1 MNIDIRLQV
10 SFRDH
15 PKRTKLERR
24 LGPAGPLAFIDLLL
38 AVAQSKPDGSL
49 RGWSDED
56 IAIAARWNGKPEEFV
71 STLAE
76 LRFLDRHEDGSYTV
90 HDWTEH
96 NGYAAGAQERSERAR
111 AAARARWDRRT
122 QNSETPL
129 GVETPLGN
137 AESCYPHC
145 CPHSSALLNHAGSN
159 APTYVPTSIRK
170 KPHTPEYPHP
180 SEEVKNR
187 GCVSPCD
194 EKTVQKTSTAS
205 ISDLLVLVPTPYREA
220 AQRVLDQS
228 VRLDPERIAA
238 NIRYANH
245 YAKTNYAA
253 YLAKAI
259 KEDYAAGWEED
270 ATVKTERLKAAKH
283 EEDLENERRN
293 LEEQEYTAAEIRYES
308 LPEPE
313 KNRLR
318 EETLRANPFLASWGE
333 KTIRWVTLFRLCRAG
348 KQLTEGPKSRDAPE
362 ESGDPVP
369 GALVEMGAGSHNP
382 SRSTV
387 CRVVA

>member
-38 AVAQSKPDGSL
+38 AVAQSKPNGSL

-71 STLAE
+71 NTLAE
-76 LRFLDRHEDGSYTV
+76 LRFLDRQEDGSYSI

-122 QNSETPL
+122 QNSETPI
-129 GVETPLGN
+129 GN

-145 CPHSSALLNHAGSN
+145 SPHSSALPNHAGSN
-159 APTYVPTSIRK
+159 APTYVPTNIRK
-170 KPHTPEYPHP
+170 KPHTPEYPHA
-180 SEEVKNR
+180 SKDVKNR
-187 GCVSPCD
+187 GCVSPGD
-194 EKTVQKTSTAS
+194 EKTVQKTLTAS
-205 ISDLLVLVPTPYREA
+205 TGDLLDLVPTPYREA

-228 VRLDPERIAA
+228 VGFDPERIAA

-245 YAKTNYAA
+245 HAKTNYAA
-253 YLAKAI
+253 YLIKAI
-259 KEDYAAGWEED
+259 KKDYAAGWEED
-270 ATVKTERLKAAKH
+270 ATVSSERLKAAKH
-283 EEDLENERRN
+283 AEDLENEQRN
-293 LEEQEYTAAEIRYES
+293 LDQQEYAAAENLYES

-313 KNRLR
+313 KNRIR
-318 EETLRANPFLASWGE
+318 DETLRANPFLASWGE
-333 KTIRWVTLFRLCRAG
+333 KTIRWVTLFRLCSSG
-348 KQLTEGPKSRDAPE
+348 KQLTEGHKSRDAPAD
-362 ESGDPVP
+362 SGDPIPV
-369 GALVEMGAGSHNP
+369 ALVQMGAGAHNP
-382 SRSTV
+382 GRSRVS
-387 CRVVA
+387 CVVA

>member
-24 LGPAGPLAFIDLLL
+24 LGPAGPMAFIDLLL

-56 IAIAARWNGKPEEFV
+56 IAIAAKWNGKPEEFV

-76 LRFLDRHEDGSYTV
+76 FRFLDRQEDGSYSI

-122 QNSETPL
+122 QNPETPI
-129 GVETPLGN
+129 GN

-145 CPHSSALLNHAGSN
+145 YPHNSALPNHAGSN

-170 KPHTPEYPHP
+170 KLHTPEVPHP

-187 GCVSPCD
+187 GCVSSGD
-194 EKTVQKTSTAS
+194 QKTVQKTSTAS
-205 ISDLLVLVPTPYREA
+205 TSDLLDLVPTPYREA

-228 VRLDPERIAA
+228 VGLDPERIAA
-238 NIRYANH
+238 NIHYANH

-253 YLAKAI
+253 YLTKAI

-270 ATVKTERLKAAKH
+270 LMVRSERLKAAKH
-283 EEDLENERRN
+283 EEDLDTEQRN
-293 LEEQEYTAAEIRYES
+293 LDQQEYAAAVIHYDS
-308 LPEPE
+308 LPESE

-333 KTIRWVTLFRLCRAG
+333 RTIRWVTLFRQCSSG
-348 KQLTEGPKSRDAPE
+348 KQLTDGQMSRDAPTH
-362 ESGDPVP
+362 SGDPIP
-369 GALVEMGAGSHNP
+369 ADLIEMGAGSHNP
-382 SRSTV
+382 GRSTV
-387 CRVVA
+387 SCVVA

>member
-49 RGWSDED
+49 CGWSDED

-76 LRFLDRHEDGSYTV
+76 LRLLDRQEDGSYSI

-122 QNSETPL
+122 KNP
-129 GVETPLGN
+129 ETPLGN

-145 CPHSSALLNHAGSN
+145 YPHSSALLNHAGSN

-187 GCVSPCD
+187 RCVSPGD

-205 ISDLLVLVPTPYREA
+205 KVDLLALVPIPYREA

-228 VRLDPERIAA
+228 VGLDPERIAA

-253 YLAKAI
+253 YLTKAI
-259 KEDYAAGWEED
+259 KEDYAAGWEDD
-270 ATVKTERLKAAKH
+270 ATVRSERLKAAKH
-283 EEDLENERRN
+283 EEDLETERRD
-293 LEEQEYTAAEIRYES
+293 LEEQEYAAAEIRYES

-318 EETLRANPFLASWGE
+318 EETLRANPFLASWG
-333 KTIRWVTLFRLCRAG
+333 KRL
-348 KQLTEGPKSRDAPE
+348 
-362 ESGDPVP
+362 SG
-369 GALVEMGAGSHNP
+369 G
-382 SRSTV
+382 
-387 CRVVA
+387 

>member
-71 STLAE
+71 STLTE
-76 LRFLDRHEDGSYTV
+76 LRFLDRQEDGSYSI

-122 QNSETPL
+122 QNSETPI
-129 GVETPLGN
+129 GN
-137 AESCYPHC
+137 AEPCYPHC
-145 CPHSSALLNHAGSN
+145 YPHSSALPNHAGSN
-159 APTYVPTSIRK
+159 APTYVPTTIRK
-170 KPHTPEYPHP
+170 KPHTPEHPHP

-187 GCVSPCD
+187 GCVSPGD
-194 EKTVQKTSTAS
+194 GKTVQKTSSAS
-205 ISDLLVLVPTPYREA
+205 IRGLLDLVPTPYREA

-228 VRLDPERIAA
+228 VGLDPERIAA

-245 YAKTNYAA
+245 YAKTNYTA
-253 YLAKAI
+253 YLTKAI

-270 ATVKTERLKAAKH
+270 ATVKAERLKAAKH
-283 EEDLENERRN
+283 EEDLETERRN
-293 LEEQEYTAAEIRYES
+293 LEEQEYAAAEILYDS

-318 EETLRANPFLASWGE
+318 EETLRTNPFLASWGE
-333 KTIRWVTLFRLCRAG
+333 KTIRWVTLFRLCNSP
-348 KQLTEGPKSRDAPE
+348 KQLTEGHKSRDAPAD
-362 ESGDPVP
+362 SGD
-369 GALVEMGAGSHNP
+369 ATTASLVEMGAGSHNAGG
-382 SRSTV
+382 STV
-387 CRVVA
+387 SSVVA

>member
-76 LRFLDRHEDGSYTV
+76 LRFLDRQDDGSYSI

-122 QNSETPL
+122 QNSETSI
-129 GVETPLGN
+129 GN

-145 CPHSSALLNHAGSN
+145 YPHSSALPNHAGSN

-170 KPHTPEYPHP
+170 KPHTPEYSHP
-180 SEEVKNR
+180 SEEIKSR
-187 GCVSPCD
+187 ECVSSGD

-205 ISDLLVLVPTPYREA
+205 TSDLLDLVPTPYREA

-228 VRLDPERIAA
+228 VGLDPERIAA

-253 YLAKAI
+253 YLTKAI
-259 KEDYAAGWEED
+259 KEDYAAGWEDE
-270 ATVKTERLKAAKH
+270 ATVRSGRLKAAKH
-283 EEDLENERRN
+283 AEDLERERRN
-293 LEEQEYTAAEIRYES
+293 LEEQQYTAAENLYES

-318 EETLRANPFLASWGE
+318 EETLRANPFLTSWGE
-333 KTIRWVTLFRLCRAG
+333 KTIRWVTLFRLCSSG
-348 KQLTEGPKSRDAPE
+348 KQLTEGHKSRDAPDD
-362 ESGDPVP
+362 SGDPIP
-369 GALVEMGAGSHNP
+369 AALVEMGAGSHHC

-387 CRVVA
+387 FRVLA